1 MGVKVFI
8 SGQGGDEE
16 TRDKENLILA
26 RLAELSVTF
35 VKVDLSDPEQ
45 LDGRQLEFMQ
55 KKAKVREGEEAAQPP
70 QIFNKTYRGDFLDF
84 VSADDDGCLEEFLGV
99 KITSWQ
105 LQKPKKPP
113 PKESTPPAKEP
124 SPPPKEPTPPPKD
137 STPPPTPSP
146 KEPTPPRDPTPP
158 PREPTPPPKEPTPPP
173 KEPTPPPKEPTPPP
187 KEPTPPPKEPTPPPK
202 EPTPP
207 PRKLTPPP
215 KKATRATT
223 PPLKVG
229 SCNFCGFT
237 AVQDEMISHL
247 AGKHKIFVR

>member
-55 KKAKVREGEEAAQPP
+55 KKAKVREGEETAQPP

-84 VSADDDGCLEEFLGV
+84 VSADEDGRLEEFLGV

-124 SPPPKEPTPPPKD
+124 
-137 STPPPTPSP
+137 
-146 KEPTPPRDPTPP
+146 
-158 PREPTPPPKEPTPPP
+158 TPPPKEPTPPP
-173 KEPTPPPKEPTPPP
+173 KEATPPPPRDPTPPPKEPTPPKDPTPPPRDPTPPPKEPTPPP

-215 KKATRATT
+215 RKATT

-229 SCNFCGFT
+229 CCNFCGFT